1 MQLLDFSARL
11 IKPHDIIDAGYGGVI
26 GYFSDSRPGANFG
39 AKPLRRDY
47 CDRLRAAGLEVV
59 TNYQFGK
66 GMTSDWRGGYDA
78 GVHHARIALRY
89 HFEAGGPAF
98 RPLYAPVDDNPTLQ
112 EWNELIAPFLRGWA
126 SVVGL
131 EWTGMYGNSACIDW
145 ALEDGVARWFWQHN
159 WGTPRGYVHPEAH
172 LHQFEIDKRTVGGV
186 GVDLN
191 NVLRADYGQW
201 SAATQP
207 AVTPP
212 DQEVI
217 VANKPDF
224 EEIDYYADS
233 NSDRWG
239 ARVTNGLGHTQEGG
253 AADGSGAQNL
263 ADYLSNLG
271 NGVSYHD
278 VIGAGHVFHVAP
290 KHRSSWS
297 VLDANPYTINY
308 CLAGSRAGW
317 TREQWMQ
324 RRDDIRIMA
333 WLMVADAQHIG
344 YDTAVIAPPYVQR
357 EGLSD
362 HRYVTDCLGFGT
374 HTDMGRNFPWDVLAD
389 DVAEFAT
396 GTPAGPPPNAINDVA
411 AATPWLGARITAGEE
426 STPDGLGRFAAF
438 EHGHVY
444 WHPSTGAHA
453 ISAGLFGRYGALGF
467 ETGVLGYPITAST
480 ELEHGRV
487 QGFQGG
493 ALYCQDGRAPVV
505 VRGAI
510 RARWHREG
518 SENGP
523 FGYPVADETQL
534 PGGEAVQR
542 FEHGQII
549 WPGRRD
555 TAALLDSEGPDTPV
569 PDRD

>member
-11 IKPHDIIDAGYGGVI
+11 IEPHDIVDAGYGGVI

-47 CDRLRAAGLEVV
+47 CDRLRAAGLEIV

-66 GMTSDWRGGYDA
+66 GATSDWRGGYDA
-78 GVHHARIALRY
+78 GVHHAQIALRY

-131 EWTGMYGNSACIDW
+131 EWTGMYGNSRCIDW

-191 NVLRADYGQW
+191 NVLRSDYGQW

-207 AVTPP
+207 AVIPP
-212 DQEVI
+212 EGEVI
-217 VANKPDF
+217 VVNKPDF
-224 EEIDYYADS
+224 TEIDRMG
-233 NSDRWG
+233 NSASSRHG
-239 ARVTNGLGHTQEGG
+239 ARVTNFLLHTQEGNG
-253 AADGSGAQNL
+253 TAESL
-263 ADYLSNLG
+263 AGYLNNSANQ
-271 NGVSYHD
+271 VSYHYTLRDGVVVD
-278 VIGAGHVFHVAP
+278 VVDTDLA
-290 KHRSSWS
+290 SWA
-297 VLDANPYTINY
+297 VLDANPYTVNL
-308 CLAGSRAGW
+308 CFAGSRAAW
-317 TREQWMQ
+317 SREDWLNL
-324 RRDDIRIMA
+324 RDDIRIAA
-333 WLMVADAQHIG
+333 WLAVQEAKK
-344 YDTAVIAPPYVQR
+344 YNFDTAVIAPPYER
-357 EGLSD
+357 RDGISD
-362 HRYVTDCLGFGT
+362 HAYVTHALRIGN
-374 HTDMGRNFPWDVLAD
+374 HTDVGPNFPWDVLAD

-411 AATPWLGARITAGEE
+411 AVTPWLGARITAGEE

-453 ISAGLFGRYGALGF
+453 IPAALFGRYGALGF
-467 ETGVLGYPITAST
+467 EAGVLGYPITAAT